1 MFRLYLQNI
10 TSFSAKDKI
19 GDIMFVILI
28 RMVVLYITAIASVR
42 IMGKRQIGELQ
53 PTELVI
59 TLLISEIIAIPIQDT
74 NIPLLNT
81 LIAIFLLVGFEIL
94 TSIFNMKSVK
104 FRTLIQG
111 HPLIVINDGVINQD
125 LIKQLRF
132 TVDDLLEAL
141 RQKDVFDISQVQYAI
156 VETNGQMSVLLKPEY
171 EPVVREDL
179 KIKPQ
184 DTKLQCLVVA
194 DGEMV
199 SQDFHICHTNK
210 DKLSKIIKKE
220 KIKLDDILLMTIDKN
235 GNKNIIKKEQQ

>member
-1 MFRLYLQNI
+1 
-10 TSFSAKDKI
+10 
-19 GDIMFVILI
+19 MFVTLI
-28 RMVVLYITAIASVR
+28 RMVILYIVAIASVR

-59 TLLISEIIAIPIQDT
+59 TLLLSEIIAIPIQET
-74 NIPLLNT
+74 NVPLFNT
-81 LIAIFLLVGFEIL
+81 LIAVFLLVGFEIFA
-94 TSIFNMKSVK
+94 SIFNMKSIK
-104 FRTLIQG
+104 FRNLIQG
-111 HPLIVINDGVINQD
+111 HPLIVIDDGKIDQK

-184 DTKLQCLVVA
+184 QTKLQCLVVA
-194 DGEMV
+194 DGQFI
-199 SQDFHICHTNK
+199 SQDFNICKTNEK
-210 DKLSKIIKKE
+210 KLSQIIKKN
-220 KIKLDDILLMTIDKN
+220 KSRLDDIMLMTIDKN
-235 GNKNIIKKEQQ
+235 GNKNIIKKENK

>member
-1 MFRLYLQNI
+1 
-10 TSFSAKDKI
+10 
-19 GDIMFVILI
+19 MFVTLI
-28 RMVVLYITAIASVR
+28 RMVILYIIAIASVR

-81 LIAIFLLVGFEIL
+81 LIAVFLLIGFEIL

-171 EPVVREDL
+171 EPGVCNDL
-179 KIKPQ
+179 KLKPQ
-184 DTKLQCLVVA
+184 NTKLQCLVIA

-199 SQDFHICHTNK
+199 SQDFDICQTDQN
-210 DKLSKIIKKE
+210 KLSKRSE
-220 KIKLDDILLMTIDKN
+220 
-235 GNKNIIKKEQQ
+235 EHV